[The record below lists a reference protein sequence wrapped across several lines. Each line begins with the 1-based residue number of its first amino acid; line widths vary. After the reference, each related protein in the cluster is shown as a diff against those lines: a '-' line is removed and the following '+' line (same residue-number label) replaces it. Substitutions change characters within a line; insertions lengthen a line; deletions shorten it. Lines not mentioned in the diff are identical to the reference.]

1 MVHRS
6 HPMEVER
13 MVAESRKRTL
23 DLIRVT
29 RNVGT
34 VVVHTGM
41 KGKRHPGQLT
51 NRSVITVA
59 SLDTLR

>member
-1 MVHRS
+1 
-6 HPMEVER
+6 
-13 MVAESRKRTL
+13 MVAENRERTL

-34 VVVHTGM
+34 AVVHTGM
-41 KGKRHPGQLT
+41 KGKRHPAQLT
-51 NRSVITVA
+51 RRSVITVA